1 MTKVS
6 YQQKFFWFYN
16 PKMTIIAVQFN
27 EMSKTKSKIINV
39 AKSLFKEISAYKA
52 TMNDIAVAAKMS
64 RRTLYTH
71 FKSKEELY
79 QYVVEDEVNTI
90 NEKLQKA
97 ADSRL
102 PADRKLKLY
111 ILQHFGVIDT
121 LVRTNRYIRYDFL
134 FNNIRIEHLRQEID
148 RKEIKLLTGII
159 REGKQEGIFRVNDPE
174 IFSKN
179 LLLMFKSLEQAFII
193 TGRKDKNSRTILE
206 YIDLMFYGI
215 VDPGRRKV

>member
-1 MTKVS
+1 
-6 YQQKFFWFYN
+6 
-16 PKMTIIAVQFN
+16 
-27 EMSKTKSKIINV
+27 MSKTKNKIISV
-39 AKSLFKEISAYKA
+39 AKSLFRKISVYKA
-52 TMNDIAVAAKMS
+52 TMNDIAKAAKMS

-79 QYVVEDEVNTI
+79 HYVVEDEVKTI

-121 LVRTNRYIRYDFL
+121 LVRSNRYIRYDFL
-134 FNNIRIEHLRQEID
+134 FNNIRVEHLRKDID

-159 REGKQEGIFRVNDPE
+159 IEGKQSGIFRVSDPE

-215 VDPGRRKV
+215 VDPQRRTRENTTD

>member
-1 MTKVS
+1 
-6 YQQKFFWFYN
+6 
-16 PKMTIIAVQFN
+16 
-27 EMSKTKSKIINV
+27 MSKTKNKIIDI

-52 TMNDIAVAAKMS
+52 TMNDIARAAQMS

-79 QYVVEDEVNTI
+79 QYVVEDEVKNI

-121 LVRTNRYIRYDFL
+121 LVRSNKYIRYDFL
-134 FNNIRIEHLRQEID
+134 FNNIRVERLRKDID
-148 RKEIKLLTGII
+148 KKEIRLLTNIVW
-159 REGKQEGIFRVNDPE
+159 EGKLSGIFKVSDPE

-193 TGRKDKNSRTILE
+193 TGRKDKNSSTILE

-215 VDPGRRKV
+215 VDPQRKIREDNG

>member
-1 MTKVS
+1 
-6 YQQKFFWFYN
+6 
-16 PKMTIIAVQFN
+16 
-27 EMSKTKSKIINV
+27 MSKTKSKIINV
-39 AKSLFKEISAYKA
+39 AKSLFKEISVYKA
-52 TMNDIAVAAKMS
+52 TMNDIARAAKMS

-71 FKSKEELY
+71 FRSKEELY
-79 QYVVEDEVNTI
+79 QYVVEDEVHTI

-111 ILQHFGVIDT
+111 ILQHFGVIDN
-121 LVRTNRYIRYDFL
+121 LVRSNRYIRYDFL
-134 FNNIRIEHLRQEID
+134 FNNIRVEHLRKEID

-159 REGKQEGIFRVNDPE
+159 REGKQSGIFRVSDPE
-174 IFSKN
+174 IFSRN

-193 TGRKDKNSRTILE
+193 AAHKDKNSRTILE

-215 VDPGRRKV
+215 VDPQWRMRKKTDD